1 MFTLCSSV
9 VLENILSPSPHGGPW
24 KFQGEGGSKRRQ
36 FPRERGGGGALL
48 TVFFLPGDLSKIGE
62 SLINNSFSVEQAFSY
77 FTVTGVSKQ
86 VVHLL
91 SAVC

>member
-1 MFTLCSSV
+1 M
-9 VLENILSPSPHGGPW
+9 EIPRGGGIQ
-24 KFQGEGGSKRRQ
+24 KEAISEGKR
-36 FPRERGGGGALL
+36 GGGALL
-48 TVFFLPGDLSKIGE
+48 TDFFFPGDLSKIGE